1 MTKPLEYL
9 LRAAAKSGSLNHISI
24 AHRHGGGWFVAYRGV
39 LHADHRIVEGADVV
53 DCLVDAL
60 TGRKSAPDASAVPAQ
75 VRAKPVR
82 KTRPAAGTAAV
93 EPAQDDILG
102 DLM

>member
-39 LHADHRIVEGADVV
+39 LHADHRMVEGPDVV

-60 TGRKSAPDASAVPAQ
+60 TGRKSAPDANTVPAQ
-75 VRAKPVR
+75 VRANPTRRARQAAKP
-82 KTRPAAGTAAV
+82 AAV
-93 EPAQDDILG
+93 EPAQDNILG